1 MRNDPSLTPNV
12 DQVLR
17 LVERVA
23 LALVTERDQFEFG
36 YAYER
41 GTLMVKMKANL
52 ADVKRLVGKNGT
64 HISALLTVAWTVG
77 TALGVRSIEI
87 DRISIGQKPE
97 APFIKFNPKPGV
109 SLEPIVDLVSEVVET
124 VWPQQCDI
132 GVRDRSNYATD
143 IIVQIGADHDN
154 VIENLSHALRSL
166 FMTAGINIGRL
177 CYVTVEGN
185 SATDWREADAARR
198 ATRSIHVSGSVAD
211 KGESEISRKHR
222 GELGKRKMHMHGFR
236 GQKKS
241 SVAKDW
247 RPGREE

>member
-1 MRNDPSLTPNV
+1 MMNDPTLTPNV
-12 DQVLR
+12 KDVLG
-17 LVERVA
+17 LIERVA
-23 LALVTERDQFEFG
+23 LALVTERDQFQFG
-36 YAYER
+36 YVYDR
-41 GTLMVKMKANL
+41 GTLTVKMQANL

-87 DRISIGQKPE
+87 DRIGIADAPE
-97 APFIKFNPKPGV
+97 APFVKFSPKPGV
-109 SLEPIVDLVSEVVET
+109 SLEPIVDLVSEIVGT

-132 GVRDRSNYATD
+132 GVRDRNNYATD
-143 IIVQIGADHDN
+143 IIVQVNADHDN
-154 VIENLSHALRSL
+154 IIENLSHALRSL

-185 SATDWREADAARR
+185 SATDWREVDAARR
-198 ATRSIHVSGSVAD
+198 ATRPFHIPCPVEDQG
-211 KGESEISRKHR
+211 KPEIPRKHR

-236 GQKKS
+236 SQKKS
-241 SVAKDW
+241 SAAKDW